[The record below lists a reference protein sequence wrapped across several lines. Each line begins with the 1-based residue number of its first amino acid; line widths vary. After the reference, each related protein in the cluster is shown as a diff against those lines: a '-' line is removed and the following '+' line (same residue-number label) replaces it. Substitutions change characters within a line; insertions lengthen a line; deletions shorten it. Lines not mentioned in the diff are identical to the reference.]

1 MTMLSFHLR
10 KQLREFAL
18 DISLDVEAHTLV
30 LIGHSGCGKTTTLQI
45 LAGLLTPDE
54 GRIAL
59 GDVVFLDTSRKLS
72 LAPEKRDVGIVFQDY
87 ALFPH
92 LTIGDNIA
100 YGLRHLKREE
110 VSVRV
115 HEVLHMFG
123 IEALAQA
130 TPESLSGGQQQRVAL
145 ARALAPRPRLLL
157 LDEPLSALDVSTR
170 GHVRAELRGLL
181 DLIDI
186 PCVIVTHD
194 YEDAR
199 VLGHEIVVMDCGQ
212 VVQRGAATQIGL
224 YPVNRFV
231 AQFVGTNFV
240 EDLMPSDLTRST
252 ENTVLSFDPW
262 HAIVAT
268 TLPAKPLVWRGNVAD
283 VASFGRAM
291 RVWIGGA
298 TPLVVDVEAEEWPAR
313 GYVIGDE
320 VYVGVEEHHVRRY
333 AVSREF
339 GDLRPGL
346 HPTDGP
352 ALTSSGLRARRQLA
366 TNASAGTR
374 GTTAAAWRPPSR
386 LRFLRSPMTS
396 AVVLILA
403 VGIFSWFPFLSR
415 AHAAGTEKA
424 QTLIAFVA
432 ANATDPFNSVIRSF
446 DQAHPGVDVQA
457 SYTGTQIL
465 QTQLQQGAPDDLF
478 LSADLSHI
486 VEIQREGLVSD
497 FFPVSR
503 DDEVIVVPKSNPAH
517 ITSLQDLAT
526 EPVSLIIGVTSVPIG
541 KYTREIFQRADRV
554 YGPEFSDSALQHV
567 VSEEVNVKQILEKV
581 ALGDAEAGV
590 VYQTDVTPNVRSE
603 VNVIRIPSSLNV
615 IATNYI
621 AVPVHA
627 PHPRLARELLAMM
640 LSPSGQ
646 AIFRSFGYQP
656 LHTRG
661 ADR

>member
-1 MTMLSFHLR
+1 MLSFHLR
-10 KQLREFAL
+10 KRLREFEL
-18 DISLDVEAHTLV
+18 DISLEVEAHTLV

-45 LAGLLTPDE
+45 LAGLLAPDE

-59 GDVVFLDTSRKLS
+59 DDEVFLDTSRKLF

-92 LTIGDNIA
+92 LSVGDHVA
-100 YGLRHLKREE
+100 YGLRHLKRDE

-115 HEVLHMFG
+115 QEILHLFG

-130 TPESLSGGQQQRVAL
+130 MPESLSGGQQQRVAL
-145 ARALAPRPRLLL
+145 ARALAPKPRLLL

-170 GHVRAELRGLL
+170 GHVRSELRGLL

-186 PCVIVTHD
+186 PCVVVTHD

-199 VLGHEIVVMDCGQ
+199 VLGHEIVVMDRGH
-212 VVQRGAATQIGL
+212 VVQRGTATDIGL

-231 AQFVGTNFV
+231 AQFAGTNYALDPITGDPEHGSGV
-240 EDLMPSDLTRST
+240 
-252 ENTVLSFDPW
+252 TVLSFDPW
-262 HAIVAT
+262 HAILAT
-268 TLPAKPLVWRGNVAD
+268 SAPAKPLVWRGHVTD

-298 TPLVVDVEAEEWPAR
+298 TPLLVDVEAGDWPAR
-313 GYVIGDE
+313 GYQIGDA
-320 VYVGVEEHHVRRY
+320 VYVAIDGQHVRRY
-333 AVSREF
+333 GISRDSGAVWP
-339 GDLRPGL
+339 DLNQIG
-346 HPTDGP
+346 GP
-352 ALTSSGLRARRQLA
+352 ALVASVLTSSTVGVDRLHAASESGGAKHSA
-366 TNASAGTR
+366 T
-374 GTTAAAWRPPSR
+374 AWRPPSR
-386 LRFLRSPMTS
+386 LRFMRSPVTS

-403 VGIFSWFPFLSR
+403 VGIFSWLPFLVR
-415 AHAAGTEKA
+415 AHADDTQNG

-446 DQAHPGVDVQA
+446 DQSHPGVDVQA

-478 LSADLSHI
+478 LSADRSHI
-486 VEIQREGLVSD
+486 VAIQREGLVSD

-517 ITSLQDLAT
+517 ITSLEDLAT

-554 YGPEFSDSALQHV
+554 YGPEFATTALRHV

-603 VNVIRIPSSLNV
+603 VNVIRIPVSLNV
-615 IATNYI
+615 VATNYI
-621 AVPVHA
+621 AVPIHA
-627 PHPRLARELLAMM
+627 PHQKLAHELLAMM

-646 AIFRSFGYQP
+646 AIFRRFGYQP
-656 LHTRG
+656 
-661 ADR
+661 